1 MFSEVNNMDKS
12 TLDALNSNFHRLRN
26 KIITLGFDG
35 FTDTIF
41 KVIKSKEGAHAT
53 DYFSSSQE
61 FGNYIIEKC
70 EKNFSLELEL
80 LTTKIGGN
88 MPIMANALA
97 QFGAAQNCI
106 GSLGY
111 PVVHPQFRKM
121 PPNCTLFSFA
131 DPGLTK
137 ALEFG
142 GSKMMLAE
150 IGSLNLIEW
159 TTILDIVGRDNMFR
173 LFAEPDLICMLN
185 WSELDNS
192 TDIWKGILTD
202 IFPALPKRTKPIG
215 FFDLADCSKRT
226 PESIAEAM
234 ELLQAFSTR
243 WNVVLSLNLNE
254 ATIVDRVLCGS
265 SNHSIEAIGE
275 SLYNTLNIGCIVIH
289 YSKQALSWS
298 SDGRHCVQSYYVSEP
313 KLSTGAGDN
322 FNAGFCAGMLM
333 DLDQDQCLSL
343 GHAMSNLYM
352 RNAASPQ
359 ISELKSFL
367 ALQPAAAS
375 KVII

>member
-1 MFSEVNNMDKS
+1 MDK
-12 TLDALNSNFHRLRN
+12 TILDALNENLFSLRN
-26 KIITLGFDG
+26 KKITLGFDG

-41 KVIKSKEGAHAT
+41 KVIKSKEGADTAE
-53 DYFSSSQE
+53 YFSSSQE
-61 FGNYIIEKC
+61 FGKYIIEKN
-70 EKNFSLELEL
+70 EKNFSLELEQ

-97 QFGAAQNCI
+97 QFGATQSCI

-111 PVVHPQFRKM
+111 PSIHPQFKKM
-121 PPNCTLFSFA
+121 PSNCTLFSFA

-137 ALEFG
+137 ALEFNG
-142 GSKMMLAE
+142 NKMMLAE
-150 IGSLNLIEW
+150 IGALNYIEW
-159 TTILDIVGRDNMFR
+159 SEILSIVGHDKMVE

-192 TDIWKGILTD
+192 TDIWKGILND
-202 IFPALPKRTKPIG
+202 IFPLIKRRRKPIG

-234 ELLQAFSTR
+234 DLLQAFSQQ
-243 WNVVLSLNLNE
+243 WDVALSLNLNE
-254 ATIVDRVLCGS
+254 ATIINKVICGS
-265 SNHSIEAIGE
+265 ANHNIEDIGE
-275 SLYNTLNIGCIVIH
+275 SLYQKLNIRDLVIH
-289 YSKQALSWS
+289 YSQQALCWGPK
-298 SDGRHCVQSYYVSEP
+298 GRHSMQSYYVPEP

-333 DLDQDQCLSL
+333 QLEPNQCLAV

-352 RNAASPQ
+352 RNAYSPV
-359 ISELKSFL
+359 ISELKTFL
-367 ALQPAAAS
+367 ASQPKLEQKA
-375 KVII
+375 II